1 MTFGTVT
8 HKSFVNAWEC
18 DENVHLNVQFYWKRF
33 GQAAAIFQHQAGL
46 TQQRWV
52 GRHVRYHAELGMG
65 ANTMVRSACIGNSN
79 VLVHQLYSDGGDVL
93 SATAVD
99 HYADN
104 FTTKDNMVAEVPE
117 AARPL
122 SLPSTPLSIVDG
134 KEVLCDRNGLLSHLS
149 MIALNECDA
158 EGFLLDEN
166 HISRFSDAA
175 GHFWHHLGIDR
186 AWMTEQNLGSVA
198 VEMKI
203 TRHALPKVGMITENI
218 SWVDQVREKTFSF
231 RHQMRDRV
239 SGTILY
245 SGAVTALMMDM
256 TARKAVVLPDNLR
269 SQISLD

>member
-65 ANTMVRSACIGNSN
+65 ANTMVRS
-79 VLVHQLYSDGGDVL
+79 
-93 SATAVD
+93 AVD

-218 SWVDQVREKTFSF
+218 SWVVQRCCDRFDDGHDGAKSGCFARQFSKSNISRLVFLKFTFKFIKNIGKT
-231 RHQMRDRV
+231 
-239 SGTILY
+239 T
-245 SGAVTALMMDM
+245 
-256 TARKAVVLPDNLR
+256 N
-269 SQISLD
+269 